1 MTIDSNLLNL
11 DDYARYS
18 MAPDVENSID
28 LVLLK
33 EIKNIFAICSGLF
46 LVDLIQS
53 DDLYVNGPD
62 DDAFVD
68 NDRLRMLILTP
79 NIQKSEKIAYAKR
92 ISYLQDKPT
101 PKGRAKIFCSRFVRL
116 VLFAPKI
123 LIASVIAISILFKKN
138 QEDRL
143 FLKRKIADVISY
155 IPPILRNGKR
165 SLDELN
171 ELISSLEKNQESK
184 QK

>member
-101 PKGRAKIFCSRFVRL
+101 LKGRAKNFCSRFVRL

-171 ELISSLEKNQESK
+171 ELISSLEMQESK